1 MNKFFKIFNVLL
13 LTIILL
19 LVGFLLGKKYDFVYN
34 EQDRI
39 VGVSS
44 NKNEQKIKRL
54 VALIDQQYI
63 NPINSDSIVD
73 QTINFMVGNLD
84 PHSTYLDKKMIKL
97 AEEEQ
102 SGSFLGV
109 GLNYKIL
116 NDTIVVTR
124 TIPGTVNSNK
134 LKFGDRILAVNN
146 TAVTGKNVNLFAS
159 LVKENN
165 ENAILDFKISRDHKI
180 SVQKLK
186 NTSVPIP
193 TVVGKHMINEDIGY
207 LKLIRFGE
215 KSAVEVH
222 QGLQDLLNQGM
233 KTLVFDLRGN
243 PGGLINVA
251 EQIADEFLKEKE
263 LIVYTED
270 KSKQKKYAYA
280 TAKGLFQEGKI
291 YVLIDENSASAS
303 EIIAG
308 AIQEYDRGVIV
319 GRRSFGKGLVQREID
334 LGDGTKVRLTVA
346 KYYTPAGR
354 SIQRPYE
361 KGNQVYAD
369 DLHQRL
375 KSGELYSKDSI
386 KVNEKLKYKAP
397 SGKIVYGGGGI
408 MPDEFVPFDIS
419 SVSNWLNYNNDSQL
433 YHDYIVKKA
442 DKFHNLFL
450 LENENRFV
458 NYFGAGILRNDFLN
472 LIGVPPNQ
480 FDKSLSATIDNYIK
494 ATLAQE
500 LFGSYA
506 YYKIWLPEDE
516 MIKKVLELER
526 TKS

>member
-1 MNKFFKIFNVLL
+1 MNRFFKIVNVLL
-13 LTIILL
+13 LTIILI
-19 LVGFLLGKKYDFVYN
+19 LVGFYLGKKYDFVYD
-34 EQDRI
+34 EQDKI
-39 VGVSS
+39 VGITS

-54 VALIDQQYI
+54 VSLIDQQYV
-63 NPINSDSIVD
+63 NQVNSDSIVD

-84 PHSTYLDKKMIKL
+84 PHSTYLDKNMIKL

-102 SGSFLGV
+102 KGVFLGV
-109 GLNYKIL
+109 GLNFKII
-116 NDTIVVTR
+116 NDTILITR
-124 TIPGTVNSNK
+124 TVPGTINSNK

-146 TAVTGKNVNLFAS
+146 KSVTGKNVNLFTS
-159 LVKENN
+159 LIKESN
-165 ENAILDFKISRDHKI
+165 ENSILDLKISRDNKI
-180 SVQKLK
+180 RVEKL
-186 NTSVPIP
+186 NTTLVPIP
-193 TVVGKHMINEDIGY
+193 TVVGKHMISKDIGY
-207 LKLIRFGE
+207 LKLARFGE
-215 KSAVEVH
+215 KSAIEVH
-222 QGLQDLLNQGM
+222 NGLQDLLNQGM

-243 PGGLINVA
+243 PGGLINSA

-270 KSKQKKYAYA
+270 KSKQKNYVYA
-280 TAKGLFQEGKI
+280 TKNGLFENGKI

-346 KYYTPAGR
+346 NYFTPAGR

-361 KGNQVYAD
+361 KGNEVYAD

-375 KSGELYSKDSI
+375 KNGELYNKDSI
-386 KVNEKLKYKAP
+386 KVNKKLKYKAP

-408 MPDEFVPFDIS
+408 IPDEFVPFDIS
-419 SVSNWLNYNNDSQL
+419 SVSNWLNYNNDSQI
-433 YHDYIVKKA
+433 YHDFLVKKA
-442 DKFHNLFL
+442 DKFHDLFL
-450 LENENRFV
+450 LDDENRFI
-458 NYFGAGILRNDFLN
+458 NYFGAGILRDDFLKM
-472 LIGVPPNQ
+472 IGVPPNQ